1 MKCDTPG
8 CEHEA
13 TVHEV
18 TIKAGKKVEK
28 HLCEQ
33 CAREHGISVQTHAPI
48 SELLTKFVMS
58 QSGGGEEEQE
68 GAQPATRATTCASC
82 GMTWARFRQHGV
94 LGCADCYGVFEEQ
107 LSPLIE
113 RAHQGATH
121 HVGKTPQRA
130 GEGLAL
136 QNRMAALRREL
147 QEAVASEQYER
158 AARLRDEL
166 RTCLGEGCGGDAPK
180 RAGNGNG
187 GATRHG
193 GEA

>member
-1 MKCDTPG
+1 MTMKCDTSG
-8 CEHEA
+8 CEREA

-18 TIKAGKKVEK
+18 TIKGGKKVEK
-28 HLCEQ
+28 HLCEL

-58 QSGGGEEEQE
+58 QAGGGQEQQGE
-68 GAQPATRATTCASC
+68 KSRATACPAC
-82 GMTWARFRQHGV
+82 GCTWARFRQHGL
-94 LGCADCYGVFEEQ
+94 LGCDRCYEVFEEG

-121 HVGKTPQRA
+121 HVGKAPRRA

-147 QEAVASEQYER
+147 QEAVACEQYER

-166 RTCLGEGCGGDAPK
+166 RSCLGPLPDDEPE
-180 RAGNGNG
+180 GNGNG
-187 GATRHG
+187 GTGRSG
-193 GEA
+193 GAS